1 MTAYALLN
9 DLRQRGVV
17 LTAKGDRLAYDAPRG
32 VLTADLRALLVGLKP
47 ALLAILR
54 GDPPP
59 RVRAG
64 RAIRHARQAGDNVL
78 AVALRDAWEERL
90 AVCTIDGGLP
100 EEQAQ
105 RIAADEIENR
115 A

>member
-17 LTAKGDRLAYDAPRG
+17 LTAKDDRLAYDAPRG

-54 GDPPP
+54 GDPTP

-64 RAIRHARQAGDNVL
+64 RAMRRARRTGDNVL

-90 AVCTIDGGLP
+90 AVCKVDGGLT

-105 RIAADEIENR
+105 LVAAKEIEDQ